1 MWGKGQFWGEPVKMP
16 QLGYFLRQRFEIF
29 YAYSLLGTLLYVFR
43 FFENSRKK
51 IKKFENSKFCFL
63 KKVYMPKNATKK
75 FQIIFFHCLL
85 SLCMFPNKK
94 MYSISDG
101 FSMAGAI
108 TMPFT
113 FYEKSDLGSA
123 FHSQMALES
132 ADFDQNFTKCAQ

>member
-1 MWGKGQFWGEPVKMP
+1 MACSGEQNVGKGAIFGGTSQNALARVF
-16 QLGYFLRQRFEIF
+16 FEIEIWNF
-29 YAYSLLGTLLYVFR
+29 VCIFTTWYFIIYFSVFWK
-43 FFENSRKK
+43 FEKK
-51 IKKFENSKFCFL
+51 IKNFENSKFCFL

-85 SLCMFPNKK
+85 SSYMFPNKK

-123 FHSQMALES
+123 FHS
-132 ADFDQNFTKCAQ
+132 